1 MEEEAPGYQCP
12 KCGCKSCEQDQFQ
25 ATGGDVARVFNVQ
38 NRKYDTVSFAR
49 CGYTGL
55 YKALNRS
62 AGLDVRLYHALIQ
75 APGKGRKP

>member
-1 MEEEAPGYQCP
+1 MAEEASCYQCP
-12 KCGCKSCEQDQFQ
+12 KCGCRSCGQDQFP
-25 ATGGDVARVFNVQ
+25 AAGGDLARVFNVQ
-38 NRKYDTVSFAR
+38 NRKYDTVSFAC